1 MEMYVG
7 DYIFI
12 IKWKLYFSDVIIVVL
27 LGLVENIMV
36 EYGKIKYCIIE
47 YGIRNVVKS
56 MKEF

>member
-1 MEMYVG
+1 MEMY

-12 IKWKLYFSDVIIVVL
+12 IKCKLYFSDVIIVVL

-36 EYGKIKYCIIE
+36 EYGKIKYCIME

-56 MKEF
+56 MKKF

>member
-27 LGLVENIMV
+27 LGLVENIIV
-36 EYGKIKYCIIE
+36 L
-47 YGIRNVVKS
+47 
-56 MKEF
+56 